1 MVLTFGF
8 GFLPTLDQDK
18 EEEEASK
25 ERRELGASSCLLR
38 CR

>member
-25 ERRELGASSCLLR
+25 
-38 CR
+38 